1 MPREA
6 VPCCWRA
13 AIFTLAI
20 ALAIALV
27 PLPGFSQT
35 SSNAPPATQTRPA
48 ASAENPYGVKP
59 GDFIRYENSYKV
71 KPLVSPGVYYKVTQG
86 MTMKIVP
93 TEHMEWP
100 PPYRDATEK
109 YSQQVRLSPDG
120 RTMVN
125 YVAGQ
130 PFPFLDPNDPKI
142 ATKIMWNNAFRPI
155 TSDDYDLRFYD
166 CGDMYTG
173 RNRSIRLLDYF
184 QIGHYAGYDEV
195 GRTEVEPMPIDPDF
209 KKTDRYWLFA
219 LYPILA
225 PENLRGGGFI
235 RYRYENPNKP
245 DDIWEWAT
253 GARRVRRL
261 NEGIMSDSV
270 AAGANPTTWD
280 PDHYSGFNAKIE
292 EYDYKFLGQ
301 KTLLASVNAT
311 HSPEIT
317 CQTDGGASAC
327 PETWELRPMY
337 IVETTPRWSANN
349 RQALHAKSLL
359 CIDSEM
365 WFEPYVD
372 EYDARGELWQ
382 NHIYWLTYRDRP
394 VPDARVAIYPFKR
407 EFVVGAASTDVQ
419 SGLSTMCY
427 LPGKDTPERECW
439 YINMG
444 AVGRDFFTTDA
455 MVRAAP

>member
-444 AVGRDFFTTDA
+444 AVGRDFFTTEA